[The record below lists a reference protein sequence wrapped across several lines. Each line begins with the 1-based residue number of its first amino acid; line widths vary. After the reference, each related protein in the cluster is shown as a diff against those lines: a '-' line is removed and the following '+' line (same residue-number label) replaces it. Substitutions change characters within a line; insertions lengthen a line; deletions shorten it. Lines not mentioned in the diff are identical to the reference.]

1 LIFVDTGPFLGRYL
15 ERDQH
20 HRDSLASWERLKGEI
35 LFISEHVL
43 DEVVTLL
50 GRRCGSRF
58 AADRA
63 DQILHS
69 PAIRVLRCDPDVER
83 IALNYFRKFG
93 DLQISF
99 TDATSFA
106 LMEKNK
112 LRRVFTFDFHFEAA
126 GFHVLR

>member
-1 LIFVDTGPFLGRYL
+1 MDTGPFVGRYL
-15 ERDQH
+15 ENDQH
-20 HRDSLASWERLKGEI
+20 HKDSLAVWQRLKGEL

-43 DEVVTLL
+43 DEVITLL
-50 GRRCGSRF
+50 GRRSGSQF

-69 PAIRVLRCDPDVER
+69 PAIRILRCDADVER
-83 IALNYFRKFG
+83 LALNYFRKFG
-93 DLQISF
+93 NLQISF

-106 LMEKNK
+106 LMEKRK

-126 GFHVLR
+126 GFDVLR

>member
-1 LIFVDTGPFLGRYL
+1 MDTGPFLGRYL

-20 HRDSLASWERLKGEI
+20 HRESLAMWERLKGE
-35 LFISEHVL
+35 LFFISEHVL
-43 DEVVTLL
+43 DEVITLL
-50 GRRCGSRF
+50 GRRSGSRF

-63 DQILHS
+63 DQIFHS
-69 PAIRVLRCDPDVER
+69 AAIRILRCDADVER
-83 IALNYFRKFG
+83 VALNYFRKFG

-112 LRRVFTFDFHFEAA
+112 LRRAFTFDFHFEAA
-126 GFHVLR
+126 GFDVLR